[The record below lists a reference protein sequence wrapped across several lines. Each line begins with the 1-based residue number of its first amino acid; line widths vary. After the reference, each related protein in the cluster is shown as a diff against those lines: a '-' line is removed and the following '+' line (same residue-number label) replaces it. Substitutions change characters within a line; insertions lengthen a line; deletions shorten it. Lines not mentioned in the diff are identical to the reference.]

1 MDRFEYAAE
10 SAETEF
16 QKHLKTKILKMYRG
30 PGQYMKTPKNPTRGM
45 INKLPPQAMMMSTAN
60 APKTVA
66 AAVKLARKVVKIGR
80 NGLPM
85 SEYNSKGPAPISA
98 GQAAA
103 MARAR
108 KSLR

>member
-1 MDRFEYAAE
+1 LNRCDYAVRNLGV
-10 SAETEF
+10 F
-16 QKHLKTKILKMYRG
+16 LKKFFLNFFLKMYRG

-45 INKLPPQAMMMSTAN
+45 INKLPAQAVMST

-66 AAVKLARKVVKIGR
+66 AKLAKKVLKIGR
-80 NGLPM
+80 NGIPM
-85 SEYNSKGPAPISA
+85 SQYNSKGPAPISA

-103 MARAR
+103 MVRAP